1 MKKIAFL
8 GLMFSG
14 LFFIGTA
21 WGESFDGG
29 KVAQVMEIN
38 LSSLRKAH
46 EAVAAR
52 EDYNAAAAFYA
63 IAHADRALLSMD
75 PPQASKADWDRLFHR
90 LIDTALEGVGAAG
103 EHNHARQVELL
114 RRLEDIRNAGH
125 AEFR

>member
-8 GLMFSG
+8 GLMLSG

-21 WGESFDGG
+21 WGESFDGA
-29 KVAQVMEIN
+29 KVAQVMDIN
-38 LSSLRKAH
+38 YSSLRKAH
-46 EAVAAR
+46 EAVAAH

-63 IAHADRALLSMD
+63 IAHADRVLLEMD
-75 PPQASKADWDRLFHR
+75 PPRGSKADWDHLFHR

-103 EHNHARQVELL
+103 EHNHSRQVELL
-114 RRLEDIRNAGH
+114 KKLEEIRNAGH